1 MADFSQ
7 IHKKLKDLEKYLS
20 NDLPKKI
27 GIEAVNHFKKSF
39 QDQGFTDKSLEKWDD
54 VKRRDASSSWY
65 GFQYRAKSSRP
76 GSTRR
81 KEGSTTNYSPA
92 ATKRPILTGE
102 TGQLKDSI
110 DWLAVG
116 RRIEITA
123 STAYS
128 KIQNEGGDIKVFGKA
143 SGQITARKF
152 MGDSEALRQRI
163 NKIIENDLNM
173 ILK

>member
-1 MADFSQ
+1 MADFTQ
-7 IHKKLKDLEKYLS
+7 IKKKIKDLEKYLAY
-20 NDLPKKI
+20 DLPKKV
-27 GIEAVNHFKKSF
+27 GVEAVNHFKKSF
-39 QDQGFTDKSLEKWDD
+39 QDQGFTDKNLEKWDD
-54 VKRRDASSSWY
+54 VKRRDASSPWY

-116 RRIEITA
+116 RRIEIKA
-123 STAYS
+123 STPYS
-128 KIQNEGGDIKVFGKA
+128 QIQNEGGDIKIFGKT
-143 SGQITARKF
+143 SGKISARKF
-152 MGDSEALRQRI
+152 IGDSEALRQRI
-163 NKIIENDLNM
+163 NKIIENDLNR

>member
-143 SGQITARKF
+143 SRQITARKF

>member
-102 TGQLKDSI
+102 TDQLKDSI

>member
-143 SGQITARKF
+143 SGQITVRKF